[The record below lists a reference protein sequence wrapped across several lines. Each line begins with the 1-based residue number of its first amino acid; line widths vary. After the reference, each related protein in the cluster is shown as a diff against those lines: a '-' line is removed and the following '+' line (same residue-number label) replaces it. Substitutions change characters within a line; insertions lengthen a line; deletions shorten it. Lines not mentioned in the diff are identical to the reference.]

1 MSQRQN
7 ASVMLAFS
15 FSELFAFSRQ
25 PGYPVNRRFAAFGQ
39 PLIRLHE
46 MITAKEPAVGGE
58 RRRVRRFEHAVA
70 LAIDYRA
77 FLLRMRTP

>member
-1 MSQRQN
+1 
-7 ASVMLAFS
+7 
-15 FSELFAFSRQ
+15 
-25 PGYPVNRRFAAFGQ
+25 
-39 PLIRLHE
+39 

-77 FLLRMRTP
+77 FLLRMRTPQQKDDAFPMLVNQRNDFIGKGFPTEAGVRVRLSGTYR